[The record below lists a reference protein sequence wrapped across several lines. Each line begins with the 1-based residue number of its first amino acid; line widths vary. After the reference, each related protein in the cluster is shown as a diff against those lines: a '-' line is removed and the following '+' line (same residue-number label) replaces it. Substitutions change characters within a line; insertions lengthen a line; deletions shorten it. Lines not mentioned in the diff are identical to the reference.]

1 MPISVLEAIKQ
12 GQWDFEPR
20 DVDQR
25 QFDSTVALPGSDE
38 KLAIM
43 AERLSRG
50 LPLWH
55 PRDRRCW
62 DDSDD

>member
-1 MPISVLEAIKQ
+1 MSVLDAVKQ
-12 GQWDFEPR
+12 GQWDYEPR
-20 DVDQR
+20 EVDQR

-38 KLAIM
+38 KLEVM
-43 AERLSRG
+43 AERLRRG

-62 DDSDD
+62 NDADGD

>member
-1 MPISVLEAIKQ
+1 MSVLDAVKQ
-12 GQWDFEPR
+12 GQWDYEPR
-20 DVDQR
+20 EVDQR

-38 KLAIM
+38 KLEVM
-43 AERLSRG
+43 AERLRRG

-62 DDSDD
+62 NDEDGD